1 MTNILE
7 AIYNISQLKDL
18 KIKNI
23 KFGNNRAVSVG
34 EGLESFV
41 KDAFTNTF
49 NELNKKKRQDK
60 YNEIFSYQGSKRTPP
75 DLMIKGGI
83 AIEVK
88 KTESLT
94 SELQLNSSH
103 PKAKLYSSSK
113 LINKHCRD
121 SKEDKWTEKDFV
133 YVIGHIP
140 KGTNTLSSIWFID
153 GSIYAADED
162 VYLNLK
168 DSLTE
173 NLENN
178 AEIDFSPTNEIGR
191 VNFVDPLKITNL
203 RIRGMWLLQPP
214 YKAFDYVHNY
224 NENKKFQCIAIL
236 SVSNYNAMPEK
247 SRKLIEESE
256 QITIEEVDTLDP
268 NNSVAYIKS
277 KLIRFEID
285 K

>member
-7 AIYNISQLKDL
+7 AINNISQLKEL

-41 KDAFTNTF
+41 KDSFTNTF

-60 YNEIFSYQGSKRTPP
+60 YNEVFSYQGSKRTPP
-75 DLMIKGGI
+75 DLMVKGGI

-103 PKAKLYSSSK
+103 PKAKLYRTSK
-113 LINKHCRD
+113 LINQHCRD
-121 SKEDKWTEKDFV
+121 SKEDKWSEKDFV
-133 YVIGHIP
+133 YIIGHIP
-140 KGTNTLSSIWFID
+140 KGTSTLSSIWFID
-153 GSIYAADED
+153 GSIYAADEE

-173 NLENN
+173 NLENIS
-178 AEIDFSPTNEIGR
+178 EIDFSPTNEIGR

-214 YKAFDYVHNY
+214 FKVFDYVHKY
-224 NENKKFQCIAIL
+224 NQNKKFQCIAIISL
-236 SVSNYNAMPEK
+236 TNYNAFPEK
-247 SRKLIEESE
+247 SKKLIEDNK
-256 QITIEEVDTLDP
+256 QITIEDIETLDP

-277 KLIRFEID
+277 KLIRFEIE